1 MKRKGGED
9 WLPDFGDGG
18 EAEWRRLGGRD
29 GVSVMLALLL
39 MTLVSF
45 IFSPFFRDLM
55 MICAEK
61 PYPEICSLLYLFYF
75 CPFELLVAFR
85 VDALGMYFACDVC
98 LLSSPLSSSLER
110 CILVCVAL

>member
-1 MKRKGGED
+1 MN
-9 WLPDFGDGG
+9 
-18 EAEWRRLGGRD
+18 
-29 GVSVMLALLL
+29 VMLALLL

-75 CPFELLVAFR
+75 CPFELLVA
-85 VDALGMYFACDVC
+85 
-98 LLSSPLSSSLER
+98 LE
-110 CILVCVAL
+110 CILLVTYVY